1 MMMIMIFMVVMMVM
15 LMIMGAT
22 TSLMVV
28 IMIMVMSVIVPI
40 SMVMPMKVVVVM
52 IKIFLFVPF
61 LTSAIFTHY
70 SISIDLIKN
79 SFPLISLTFLDE
91 HDEHLKSG
99 MSRVVFVPQSLQ
111 RMTAF

>member
-1 MMMIMIFMVVMMVM
+1 MIVIFMVMMMVV

-22 TSLMVV
+22 TSLVVV

-40 SMVMPMKVVVVM
+40 SMVMPMKVVVMM

-79 SFPLISLTFLDE
+79 SFPLTILTFLEE
-91 HDEHLKSG
+91 HDEHFIKGIS
-99 MSRVVFVPQSLQ
+99 SVVFVPHSLQ
-111 RMTAF
+111 RTTTF